1 MWMIA
6 SQEDVR
12 KKMAEELQQE
22 QKRSLNPCS
31 TLTLVFLK
39 DFVV

>member
-1 MWMIA
+1 MWMMA

-22 QKRSLNPCS
+22 QKRSLNPRP
-31 TLTLVFLK
+31 
-39 DFVV
+39 